1 MVHFDVM
8 FARFPFGR
16 CYDPDVTDWMI
27 ETVVK
32 CKLDSRVGR
41 IANFWIND
49 TPITMGR
56 NRAVEAAKADK
67 CHYLVMIDSDIK
79 ADAYLGSNKNRLDT
93 DISASPFW
101 DSSWDFILR
110 HRERGPCMIGSP
122 YCGPPPVENCYIFRW
137 ANFQSDHPNADLRIE
152 QFTREEVVNRSGFEE
167 VCCLPTGLVLIDM
180 RVFDNPLVV
189 PPYFTYEYTDDLEQ
203 KKAST
208 EDCVMTRNLNIANIP
223 LYVNWDA
230 WSGHWKRK
238 CVGKPKPIL
247 REQVHQKFLEAVRNN
262 ISGKQKIR
270 CVHPF
275 EADAAAIRNAVNGGD
290 DAGVHPASGDDSG
303 VAGKANGSG
312 PEPESPGTGPS
323 DSGVV
328 QAQPS
333 YFGAACTKPGRGA
346 SIGIFPRKSV
356 ATPVSGT

>member
-1 MVHFDVM
+1 MGPFDVM

-16 CYDPDVTDWMI
+16 SDDPDVTDWLI
-27 ETVVK
+27 GAVVS
-32 CKLDSRVGR
+32 CKLDPRVGR
-41 IANFWIND
+41 IANFWINE
-49 TPITMGR
+49 TPITMSR
-56 NRAVEAAKADK
+56 NNAVEAAKADK
-67 CHYLVMIDSDIK
+67 CHYLVMIDSDMK
-79 ADAYLGSNKNRLDT
+79 PDAYVCSNKNRLDT
-93 DISASPFW
+93 DPSAKPFW

-110 HRERGPCMIGSP
+110 HRDRGPCMIGAP
-122 YCGPPPVENCYIFRW
+122 YCGPPPHENCYIFRW
-137 ANFQSDHPNADLRIE
+137 SNFQSDHPNADLRIE

-167 VCCLPTGLVLIDM
+167 VCCLPTGLVIIDM

-189 PPYFTYEYTDDLEQ
+189 PPYFTYEYTDGREQ

-208 EDCVMTRNLNIANIP
+208 EDCVFTRDLNIANIP

-230 WSGHWKRK
+230 WAGHWKRK

-247 REQVHQKFLEAVRNN
+247 REQVHQKFLEAVQNN